1 MSSILSGRE
10 DPLRDLQMLR
20 MTPTDLQEVLDIEY
34 AVYPFPWSHGNFLD
48 SIKSGYETWIL
59 REPAPARQLLGYFM
73 LMHMVDESH
82 LLNITVHPGHHG
94 RGLGRVM
101 LDHAAA
107 LARTAGMKS
116 MLLEVRPSNTRAL
129 EIYLRYGFS
138 RVGVRR
144 NYYPAPDSRREDAI
158 VMRLPL

>member
-1 MSSILSGRE
+1 MSSILSGRG
-10 DPLRDLQMLR
+10 DSLRDLQMLR

-34 AVYPFPWSHGNFLD
+34 AAYPFPWSHGNFLD
-48 SIKSGYETWIL
+48 SIKSGYETWVL
-59 REPAPARQLLGYFM
+59 RAPAPARQLLGYFM

-82 LLNITVHPGHHG
+82 LLNITVHPGHQG

-101 LDHAAA
+101 LDHAVA

-144 NYYPAPDSRREDAI
+144 NYYPAPDKRREDAI